1 MNNKILIVDD
11 DEELCEELSDTLSGE
26 GYSVNC
32 VHNGEEGK
40 NLIIKDIYDVVLL
53 DIKLPRL
60 NGYEILKLTKDRH
73 SKSKIFILSGRPNI
87 KILPTESMTLQQ
99 KIEEDALKLADKI
112 FSKPF
117 DVQNILEAIKNALN

>member
-1 MNNKILIVDD
+1 MDKKILIVDD

-32 VHNGEEGK
+32 VHDGEEAK
-40 NLIIKDIYDVVLL
+40 NIIIKDIYDVVLL

-87 KILPTESMTLQQ
+87 KIAPTETMTLQQ
-99 KIEEDALKLADKI
+99 EIEEGALKLADKI

-117 DVQNILEAIKNALN
+117 DVEKILDAIKNVLS

>member
-1 MNNKILIVDD
+1 MNKNILIVDD
-11 DEELCEELSDTLSGE
+11 DEELCEELRDTLSGE

-40 NLIIKDIYDVVLL
+40 NLIIKDIYDVILL

-60 NGYEILKLTKDRH
+60 NGYEVLKLTKDRH
-73 SKSKIFILSGRPNI
+73 SKSKIFVLSGRPNI
-87 KILPTESMTLQQ
+87 KIAPTETMTLQQ
-99 KIEEDALKLADKI
+99 EIEERALQLADKI

-117 DVQNILEAIKNALN
+117 DVQQILDAIKNALS